1 MSSAFA
7 AVADDG
13 PPDSLDPAAN
23 HTRVVVIRGGKGG
36 DPRPIVAL
44 ANPTC
49 TKDPDQLG
57 DTYQGIFN
65 RELMRQALLIAAR
78 DELGLATRDEVLGEA
93 IADDAKAGSEVELV
107 TVFHTVRGRL
117 SPAVIRRVGGGANA
131 RTLFRRDLGD
141 SNRPERERGNP
152 AEIAEELSRTEFPA
166 VLKQLGLEGK
176 PNASRPDAGLP
187 AGVEDRLSRLGYPDV
202 FAAVR
207 DLHEAIRTGGESP
220 ARVGGLVRG
229 YALLGLLTEHHWHP
243 AHKVFKA
250 RALLYAR
257 RLVARDPKGSHGLWH
272 RAYAE
277 ALIGRHKE
285 AQADITSARER
296 AKAESRPNPAWADLI
311 EAYAGYDITRMNVN
325 PGPLSSLAALL
336 RLMVVEYPVLQDLT
350 LLAAREVLAL
360 APDCYRAHDAMCHV
374 GGISNLHQATTA
386 GPEILARTLPE
397 KLLAI
402 QALPAT
408 VKEHL
413 ANAEGDDP
421 AICKLLIQAG
431 GPGTDTGEPSWA
443 ALGGLIRET
452 RFVQVFRRLHFM
464 RLAWSVPVDEFWA
477 ASVSSVADHPYR
489 PYLET
494 MVGDRR
500 GANRSLAHVIEHL
513 DLANLELSSYP
524 MLAAIFK
531 SQHPQ
536 KLVPWEFAVRH
547 LDYNAHDL
555 CAVVEY
561 SDGAARA
568 AHAETLLKFSPQ
580 SPYARATLIENYWER
595 AKPHI
600 AEWEQDANKSPAI
613 LAALARRYSE
623 LGRYDKANGLLLRY
637 IRFSPDYW
645 AYDRLAKNYKER
657 GDLGHWRSTLEE
669 FLAKTEDHGLS
680 HAGANVQLADHFME
694 LKRWE
699 LARPF
704 AEAAAQSGAGWAMVC
719 AEHCAEGREDW
730 QEAEGYARGI
740 TQRYPEGSWGK
751 WFLFCKRTGH
761 GDLRVR
767 PSLRRATTSNR
778 SNSARTRPGRWRSV
792 ISTGSAVNPRRR

>member
-1 MSSAFA
+1 M
-7 AVADDG
+7 
-13 PPDSLDPAAN
+13 
-23 HTRVVVIRGGKGG
+23 
-36 DPRPIVAL
+36 
-44 ANPTC
+44 
-49 TKDPDQLG
+49 
-57 DTYQGIFN
+57 
-65 RELMRQALLIAAR
+65 
-78 DELGLATRDEVLGEA
+78 
-93 IADDAKAGSEVELV
+93 
-107 TVFHTVRGRL
+107 
-117 SPAVIRRVGGGANA
+117 
-131 RTLFRRDLGD
+131 
-141 SNRPERERGNP
+141 
-152 AEIAEELSRTEFPA
+152 
-166 VLKQLGLEGK
+166 
-176 PNASRPDAGLP
+176 
-187 AGVEDRLSRLGYPDV
+187 
-202 FAAVR
+202 
-207 DLHEAIRTGGESP
+207 
-220 ARVGGLVRG
+220 
-229 YALLGLLTEHHWHP
+229 
-243 AHKVFKA
+243 
-250 RALLYAR
+250 
-257 RLVARDPKGSHGLWH
+257 ARDPNGSHGLWH
-272 RAYAE
+272 RAFAE
-277 ALIGRHKE
+277 ALIGRHAE

-296 AKAESRPNPAWADLI
+296 AKAESKPNPAWADLI
-311 EAYAGYDITRMNVN
+311 EAYAGYDITRMNVA
-325 PGPLSSLAALL
+325 PGPLAPLAALL
-336 RLMVVEYPVLQDLT
+336 RLIVVEYPVMEDLT
-350 LLAAREVLAL
+350 LLAARDVLAL

-402 QALPAT
+402 QALPAA

-421 AICKLLIQAG
+421 AIGKRLIQAG
-431 GPGTDTGEPSWA
+431 EPGTDAGEPSWA

-494 MVGDRR
+494 IVGSRR
-500 GANRSLAHVIEHL
+500 GTNPSLAQVIEHL

-531 SQHPQ
+531 SRHPQ

-580 SPYARATLIENYWER
+580 SPYAKATLIENYWER

-600 AEWEQDANKSPAI
+600 AEWERDANKSPAI

-623 LGRYDKANGLLLRY
+623 LGRYDKAEGPLLRY

-657 GDLGHWRSTLEE
+657 GDLGHWQSTLEE

-704 AEAAAQSGAGWAMVC
+704 AEAAAQSGAAWAMVC
-719 AEHCAEGREDW
+719 AERCAEGREDW
-730 QEAEGYARGI
+730 PEAER
-740 TQRYPEGSWGK
+740 TTHEPSHERYPEEVG
-751 WFLFCKRTGH
+751 
-761 GDLRVR
+761 
-767 PSLRRATTSNR
+767 
-778 SNSARTRPGRWRSV
+778 
-792 ISTGSAVNPRRR
+792 